1 MNMKIPMI
9 TLHKNVS
16 LKNQKLLGGYLLPA
30 SWLALVV
37 CSLVFLPFYSSKAQE
52 ADGTNC
58 PSTVSGLC
66 TTGTFESSVSTTTE
80 TTQTDGT
87 GTTTTTTTTTD
98 TTTTTVTNPETGDLL
113 TDPKVSSMGRN
124 QRYGG
129 DMTSDWGGQGSA
141 KIRNNATCGALGTDK
156 CAEITGGGSTT
167 SILGQTGIGSTFIQH
182 INMNSIN
189 NDMNRGGQVPW
200 SIRVEKRDANDSIHF
215 RIRKTDGSVTT
226 LLGTQTLSAAGST
239 DAATNTLFQGNFS
252 FSGGMTVLSIEVS
265 GRDVSLAIGPLFD
278 DVTVNVIYNVVNTIV
293 SQAITTVEQFV
304 ALNVG
309 VDDTTLE
316 VAQDIFEN
324 NNVGENAMG
333 QFDIQP
339 MGGNTDQGS
348 QPSYE
353 SVSAEINAEIPTAEL
368 QAPTI
373 EVNIPPPPPMEVQV
387 EAQNVETEMQTEI
400 QNANT
405 TSEPPMANNSQSDG
419 EPQSGTE
426 SSSQPESETTEPTEP
441 TNTETASSEN
451 SGDGETTETASNESS
466 EPESNESESNEPE
479 SKQSEGKVSEESKQ
493 ESKQASSTNVRK
505 DNKQKN
511 SEGNQTKSKSV
522 KQAKSEA
529 KQKVAN
535 KIVKNMGD
543 KGRYDSTNQLRTLV
557 VMQVLGNTRSFFSA
571 QKVLQDT
578 PNFFQ
583 STTVPDSVISD
594 NTAAAYYMIGGSDVA
609 HGALVNSQYK

>member
-9 TLHKNVS
+9 TLNKNVS

-113 TDPKVSSMGRN
+113 TDSKVSSMGRN

-141 KIRNNATCGALGTDK
+141 KIRNNATCGDLGTDK
-156 CAEITGGGSTT
+156 CAEITGSGSTT
-167 SILGQTGIGSTFIQH
+167 SILGQTGIGSTYIQH
-182 INMNSIN
+182 IDMSSIN
-189 NDMNRGGQVPW
+189 SNINRGGQVPW
-200 SIRVEKRDANDSIHF
+200 SLRVEKRDANDSIHF

-226 LLGTQTLSAAGST
+226 LLGTQTLSAAGAT
-239 DAATNTLFQGNFS
+239 NAATNTLFQGNFN

-265 GRDVSLAIGPLFD
+265 GRDVNLAIGPLFD

-293 SQAITTVEQFV
+293 SQAITSVEQFV

-316 VAQDIFEN
+316 VAQDIFDN
-324 NNVGENAMG
+324 NNVGENEMG

-353 SVSAEINAEIPTAEL
+353 SVSAEINAEIPTTEL

-373 EVNIPPPPPMEVQV
+373 EVNMPPPPPMEVQV

-405 TSEPPMANNSQSDG
+405 PSEAPVANNSQSNG
-419 EPQSGTE
+419 EPQGGTE
-426 SSSQPESETTEPTEP
+426 SSSQPESETTEPTES
-441 TNTETASSEN
+441 TNTEAASSEN

-466 EPESNESESNEPE
+466 EPESNESE